1 MGLIGSTD
9 WALATM
15 EEIFKDVLDDVKLYI
30 NNIGLL
36 HTKWKDHLAMIDLV
50 LTPLKENS
58 FTVNPLKCKW
68 GVKETNWLD
77 HWLTPTGPK
86 QWCKKIEPILALVPP
101 TSLKQLRAF
110 IGFVHFYK

>member
-36 HTKWKDHLAMIDLV
+36 HTKWKDL
-50 LTPLKENS
+50 
-58 FTVNPLKCKW
+58 
-68 GVKETNWLD
+68 
-77 HWLTPTGPK
+77 
-86 QWCKKIEPILALVPP
+86 
-101 TSLKQLRAF
+101 
-110 IGFVHFYK
+110 